1 MAITINTN
9 VAALNAQRR
18 LSNSTSSL
26 RGSFERL
33 SSGLRIVRAKDDAAG
48 LAIADSLRADGQIG
62 SVAIRNANDGI
73 SLISIPDGALDQMS
87 SVLTRMAELSE
98 QSANGVLAVSQRSAL
113 QQEFVALGSEI
124 ERIAVTT
131 TFNGLTLL
139 SGGAAVSLQ
148 VGFNSSS
155 NSQISFAGVD
165 GTLAAIGLATNGSSN
180 LLYSVNA
187 NGNATLGQAA
197 ARSAL
202 DAVKLAIGSLTTNRG
217 TLGAAESRL
226 GVAINNLA
234 VARENFASAE
244 SQIRDVD
251 VAEEAANLTRLN
263 ILQQAGAAV
272 LAQANQQPALA
283 LSLLGG

>member
-18 LSNSTSSL
+18 LSTSTSSL

-48 LAIADSLRADGQIG
+48 LAIADSLRADGRIA

-73 SLISIPDGALDQMS
+73 SLISIADGALDQMS

-98 QSANGVLAVSQRSAL
+98 QSANGVLATTQRSAL
-113 QQEFVALGSEI
+113 QQEFTALSSEI

-139 SGGAAVSLQ
+139 SGGASVSLQ
-148 VGFNSSS
+148 VGFNSGS
-155 NSQISFAGVD
+155 NSQITFTGVD
-165 GTLAAIGLATNGSSN
+165 GTLAAIGLARQGTSS
-180 LLYSVNA
+180 LIYSINA
-187 NGNATLGQAA
+187 AGADTVGQAA

-226 GVAINNLA
+226 GVAITNLS
-234 VARENFASAE
+234 VARENFSSAE

-283 LSLLGG
+283 LSLLGR

>member
-1 MAITINTN
+1 MAVTINTN

-18 LSNSTSSL
+18 LGNSTSAL

-33 SSGLRIVRAKDDAAG
+33 SSGLRIVRAKDDSAG
-48 LAIADSLRADGQIG
+48 LAIADSLRADGRIA

-73 SLISIPDGALDQMS
+73 SLISIADGALDQMS

-98 QSANGVLAVSQRSAL
+98 QSANGVLAVDQRSAL

-124 ERIAVTT
+124 DRIAVTT
-131 TFNGLTLL
+131 TFNGLQLL
-139 SGGAAVSLQ
+139 SGGATVQLQ
-148 VGFNSSS
+148 VGFNSTS
-155 NSQISFAGVD
+155 NSQISFTGVD
-165 GTLAAIGLATNGSSN
+165 GTLAAIGLAQTSGS
-180 LLYSVNA
+180 LIYSISAGSAVN
-187 NGNATLGQAA
+187 GQAA

-226 GVAINNLA
+226 GVAITNLS

-263 ILQQAGAAV
+263 ILQQAGSAV

>member
-1 MAITINTN
+1 MAVTINTN

-18 LSNSTSSL
+18 LGNSTSAL

-33 SSGLRIVRAKDDAAG
+33 SSGLRIVRAKDDSAG
-48 LAIADSLRADGQIG
+48 LAIADSLRADGRIA

-73 SLISIPDGALDQMS
+73 SLISIADGALDQMS

-98 QSANGVLAVSQRSAL
+98 QSANGVLAVDQRSAL

-124 ERIAVTT
+124 DRIAVTT
-131 TFNGLTLL
+131 TFNGLQLL
-139 SGGAAVSLQ
+139 SGGATVQLQ
-148 VGFNSSS
+148 VGFNSTS
-155 NSQISFAGVD
+155 NSQISFTGVD
-165 GTLAAIGLATNGSSN
+165 GTLAAIGLAQTSGS
-180 LLYSVNA
+180 LIYSISAGSAVN
-187 NGNATLGQAA
+187 GQAA

-226 GVAINNLA
+226 GVAITNLS

-283 LSLLGG
+283 LNLLGG

>member
-1 MAITINTN
+1 MAVTINTN

-18 LSNSTSSL
+18 LGNSTQQL

-48 LAIADSLRADGQIG
+48 LAIADSLRADGRIA

-73 SLISIPDGALDQMS
+73 SLIIIADGALDQMS

-98 QSANGVLAVSQRSAL
+98 QSANGVLAVTQRSAL
-113 QQEFVALGSEI
+113 QQEFTSLASEI

-131 TFNGLTLL
+131 TFNGLQLL
-139 SGGAAVSLQ
+139 SGGASVALQ
-148 VGFNSSS
+148 VGFTSGS
-155 NSQISFAGVD
+155 NSQIQFNGVD
-165 GTLAAIGLATNGSSN
+165 GTLAAIGLAGAGTSV
-180 LLYSVNA
+180 LIYSLNA
-187 NGNATLGQAA
+187 GGVDTVGQAA

-226 GVAINNLA
+226 GVAITNLS